1 VFFRHLIVPNKR
13 GCYLRIRLLSHYR
26 RKLSGGDN
34 TLPIK
39 YIFFAILY
47 FDYKAPLP
55 FKQDAM
61 AADCCLFAANNV
73 GNLLQV

>member
-1 VFFRHLIVPNKR
+1 
-13 GCYLRIRLLSHYR
+13 
-26 RKLSGGDN
+26 LSGGDN